1 MKKIVILGGGESG
14 VGAAILAKV
23 KGHPVF
29 LSDSGT
35 LKAAYREKL
44 EKNNI
49 PFEENNHDQARIF
62 AADLIVKSPGIPDNT
77 PLIKALT
84 EAGIPVISEIEF
96 AGKHTNSVI
105 LGITG
110 SNGKT
115 TTANLTYHLLK
126 TGGFDVGLGGN
137 IGHSFAEMV
146 AVAPHEYYVLEL
158 SSFQL
163 DGIEYFQPDVSVL
176 LNITPDHLDRYD
188 YKMENYIASKFRIM
202 KNQEE
207 EDVFIFNTEDKNIVD
222 FLKNRELLPNSIT
235 VKMQTVD
242 ASKVSIDGE
251 ADFDLSNTT
260 LKGIHNRFNAECA
273 IHAALSQGVS
283 GADIQRGLE
292 NFKNSPHRLEVI
304 ATIDGVTYINDS
316 KATNVDSVYYALQAV
331 EGPIVLIIGGVDKGN
346 DYGAILP
353 LIKEKVKG
361 IVCLGIDNEK
371 IKATFSTI
379 IEKIVE
385 ADSME
390 MAINKS
396 RNMAKSGDQI
406 LLSPACASFDLFKNY
421 VDRGEQFTAITKG
434 YES

>member
-14 VGAAILAKV
+14 VGAAILANV

-35 LKAAYREKL
+35 LKAVYREKL
-44 EKNNI
+44 ETNNI
-49 PFEENNHDQARIF
+49 PYEENNHDRARIF
-62 AADLIVKSPGIPDNT
+62 EADLIVKSPGIPDNA

-105 LGITG
+105 IGITG

-126 TGGFDVGLGGN
+126 TAGFDVGLGGN

-188 YKMENYIASKFRIM
+188 YKMENYIASKFRII

-222 FLKNRELLPNSIT
+222 FLKNKELLPNGIT
-235 VKMQTVD
+235 VKMQTED
-242 ASKVSIDGE
+242 PSKISMDGE
-251 ADFDLSNTT
+251 VEFDLTNTT

-283 GADIQRGLE
+283 AADIQRGLE
-292 NFKNSPHRLEVI
+292 GFKNSPHRLEVI

-379 IEKIVE
+379 VDEIVE

-390 MAINKS
+390 MAIKKS
-396 RNMAKSGDQI
+396 CKMAKSGDQV

-421 VDRGEQFTAITKG
+421 VDRGEQFTEIIK
-434 YES
+434 EFKS